1 MNDDPGRPEGP
12 AAPPTVEAGMRP
24 LDARAR
30 TLWRIEAAIAAVP
43 ILLFAAGVAWVLR
56 QVAVLPGWVGP
67 AILALVLA
75 WQVWEVAAMPG
86 LRWSRWRW
94 AVSAA
99 EVDLE
104 HGWLT
109 RVRTVVPMARI
120 QHVDTTRG
128 PVERQLGLATVV
140 LYTAAG
146 ASAIPALADADATA
160 VRERIAALA
169 NVREDL

>member
-1 MNDDPGRPEGP
+1 
-12 AAPPTVEAGMRP
+12 MRR

-43 ILLFAAGVAWVLR
+43 ILLAAAAVGWVLWRMVVIPDWIGPAAFAAVL
-56 QVAVLPGWVGP
+56 
-67 AILALVLA
+67 I
-75 WQVWEVAAMPG
+75 WQVWEVAAAPG
-86 LRWSRWRW
+86 LRWERWRY
-94 AVSAA
+94 AVTDA

-109 RVRTVVPMARI
+109 RVRSVVPMARI

-128 PVERQLGLATVV
+128 PVERRLGLATVV

-146 ASAIPALADADATA
+146 ANAIPALADADATA